1 MSTQVGTMPDGC
13 PVQWTGRLAI
23 LALPQHVGDCNADQI
38 REQLLWVI
46 NCGAAELIIDMT
58 GTASCHHE
66 GAAAVARAHQRA
78 TASGT
83 QLRLAVT
90 TGAVQRVLCL
100 NGLDRLI
107 PVYPS
112 LDAAIVAAT
121 PAATGYAESSAEG
134 TALGGGQ
141 VSTAALPGPLR
152 TFTAQLDELRSGDVP
167 DMDRVGRHLAEL
179 AADTEFSAP
188 LIAEIPSE
196 PPGDRWLI
204 RPERGPRL
212 VLVHRPEGVM
222 GYTHSHRCWVGIA
235 PVRGVETHQRWDAV
249 RHRDGRAGL
258 RLADERALRRGDVA
272 TLVPPRDVHN
282 HGHVAGTG
290 PSPYSL
296 IMLGDDMLLFDREE
310 YDPDRGTWRALP
322 PGDPGRLNR

>member
-1 MSTQVGTMPDGC
+1 
-13 PVQWTGRLAI
+13 
-23 LALPQHVGDCNADQI
+23 
-38 REQLLWVI
+38 
-46 NCGAAELIIDMT
+46 
-58 GTASCHHE
+58 
-66 GAAAVARAHQRA
+66 
-78 TASGT
+78 
-83 QLRLAVT
+83 
-90 TGAVQRVLCL
+90 
-100 NGLDRLI
+100 
-107 PVYPS
+107 
-112 LDAAIVAAT
+112 
-121 PAATGYAESSAEG
+121 
-134 TALGGGQ
+134 

-152 TFTAQLDELRSGDVP
+152 YFAAQLDELRSGDVP

-179 AADTEFSAP
+179 AADTEFFAP
-188 LIAEIPSE
+188 FIAEIPSE
-196 PPGDRWLI
+196 APDDRWLI

-282 HGHVAGTG
+282 HGHVPGTG

-296 IMLGDDMLLFDREE
+296 ILLGDDMLLFDREE

-322 PGDPGRLNR
+322 PGDPGRSNR